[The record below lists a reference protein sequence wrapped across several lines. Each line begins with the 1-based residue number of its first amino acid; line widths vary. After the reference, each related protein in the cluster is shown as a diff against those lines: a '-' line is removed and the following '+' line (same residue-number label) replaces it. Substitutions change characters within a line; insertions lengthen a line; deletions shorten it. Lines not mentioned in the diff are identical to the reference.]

1 MTYTILF
8 VIALICVSG
17 FVAYFGDL
25 LGRKM
30 GKKRLTLFNLR
41 PRHTAIMVTTI
52 TGMLISAFAL
62 TTLISVNSQFR
73 RVFFRGEQII
83 KQNNHLIKA
92 NQSLAGLGD
101 RLRVEIAKQEREL
114 RVALKDAKLAKKQ
127 RDLAEG
133 AVTRLQRQIAVRQKE
148 LADLRMRKEITE
160 SELRQKRG
168 ELGLMQAQLDRV
180 QDQLRLA
187 QSQVENTQHQLEIA
201 KALLQDTQNRLK
213 VSDVEGVV
221 AIDIALGL
229 RFKDIAFRQGD
240 ELARGIISPSLTN
253 TELRHEIHVLL
264 NKASDKALED
274 GARIGPNGRAV
285 NLRYQQFTDKA
296 DALLVGSNEATNV
309 ENAAKKIATVST
321 DVLVQVVCGTN
332 AVRNEPVPV
341 EVRLYLNV
349 LSFEGGDLIANTKID
364 GRQSEG
370 YILLALNSFLQTDVA
385 KAAMIAGVVP
395 VAGQDSRTALGANRQ
410 AQADELLD
418 LVSKIKAMNAIADVS
433 VFATGDVRAA
443 DTLNM
448 SNIRFTVEKAQ

>member
-30 GKKRLTLFNLR
+30 GKKRLTLFNMR
-41 PRHTAIMVTTI
+41 PRHTAIVVTTI
-52 TGMLISAFAL
+52 TGMLISTFAL
-62 TTLISVNSQFR
+62 TTLVSVNSQFR

-83 KQNNHLIKA
+83 KQNNQLVKA
-92 NQSLAGLGD
+92 NKSLA
-101 RLRVEIAKQEREL
+101 RVGVKLKIEIAMRKREL
-114 RVALKDAKLAKKQ
+114 ALALKDAKLAKKQ

-133 AVTRLQRQIAVRQKE
+133 VVIRLQRQIALRQKE
-148 LADLRMRKEITE
+148 LADLRMSKGIAE
-160 SELRQKRG
+160 SELKQKRS
-168 ELGLMQAQLDRV
+168 ELGLMQAQLDRE
-180 QDQLRLA
+180 QEQLRVA
-187 QSQVENTQHQLEIA
+187 QAQVENTQHQLEVA

-213 VSDVEGVV
+213 LSNVESGV
-221 AIDIALGL
+221 ALDIALGL

-240 ELARGIISPSLTN
+240 ELARGIIDPSLSD
-253 TELRHEIHVLL
+253 TELRHEIHLL
-264 NKASDKALED
+264 LGKASDKALD
-274 GARIGPNGRAV
+274 NGAKIGPNGRAV
-285 NLRYQQFTDKA
+285 NLRYQKFTEKA
-296 DALLVGSNEATNV
+296 DALLIESNEATNV

-341 EVRLYLNV
+341 EVRLYLNM
-349 LSFEGGDLIANTKID
+349 LSFKDGDLVADTKID

-385 KAAMIAGVVP
+385 KAAMLAGVVP
-395 VAGQDSRTALGANRQ
+395 VAGLDPRTALGANRQ

-418 LVSKIKAMNAIADVS
+418 LVSRIKAMNAIADVS
-433 VFATGDVRAA
+433 VFATGGVRAA

-448 SNIRFTVEKAQ
+448 SNIRFTLKKGE